1 MPRRPRRTRDS
12 PPSCACNRRRA
23 RTRVRRTCGADA
35 PPRLRGRTAPSG
47 GAAMPG
53 ATLLMP
59 RSATRPAP
67 HGRRPSRARPPAR
80 CCTVKDAP
88 HRNAVRA
95 ELAHGGPLD
104 RRARRVSTYRARS
117 HGPRAKAGGSR
128 LSCRAARGARGTR
141 TPSCVVTARGG
152 PLARRARRALSHRAE
167 EPQPSREG
175 GRQQAVMPRR
185 PRRTRDSHPLVRV
198 QPALDAG
205 DDRLEFTGG
214 AMIRAGHPRRNGLH
228 RRGKRHTAELHVSE
242 NKTRPETLLRD
253 QDGDPTSEKTNKGQ
267 STDVKLGDPRAMV
280 ERLRSRACTPLG
292 CRYRPPSVPGPGSAR
307 PGAAGLNARLCC
319 SAARRSP

>member
-1 MPRRPRRTRDS
+1 MGCHSAAVTVHIPR
-12 PPSCACNRRRA
+12 
-23 RTRVRRTCGADA
+23 
-35 PPRLRGRTAPSG
+35 
-47 GAAMPG
+47 
-53 ATLLMP
+53 
-59 RSATRPAP
+59 
-67 HGRRPSRARPPAR
+67 
-80 CCTVKDAP
+80 
-88 HRNAVRA
+88 
-95 ELAHGGPLD
+95 
-104 RRARRVSTYRARS
+104 
-117 HGPRAKAGGSR
+117 
-128 LSCRAARGARGTR
+128 
-141 TPSCVVTARGG
+141 
-152 PLARRARRALSHRAE
+152 E
-167 EPQPSREG
+167 EPRPSREG

-280 ERLRSRACTPLG
+280 ERLRSRGCTPLG

>member
-104 RRARRVSTYRARS
+104 
-117 HGPRAKAGGSR
+117 
-128 LSCRAARGARGTR
+128 
-141 TPSCVVTARGG
+141 
-152 PLARRARRALSHRAE
+152 RRARRALSHRAE

-280 ERLRSRACTPLG
+280 ERLRSRGCTPLG